1 MINQSKTSHLFPSN
15 VQFDSELKRKP
26 FTWSSDKRMSS
37 NPRNKGRAAL
47 ANSAI
52 EPLSLNKAGL
62 GLFCLSAASLAF
74 EVTLTH
80 LFSVAFQYHFAFL
93 AVSLS
98 ILGLG
103 FGAAIGYRLP
113 VIRRAQLVAW
123 TTQTAAVFA
132 ISMPLIVI
140 LFSVT
145 GFLPGYVLQAI
156 LGALPFMI
164 VGLLTSRL
172 YTVFHQDAN
181 TLYAFDLG
189 GAAFG
194 LLAVLGL
201 LNVMSAASAGFAL
214 GAIASF
220 AVWTFGWR
228 DKPNRTIP
236 AAAFGLCLIGL
247 IFNLRFHLVDL
258 PHFSASSIP
267 PDKTMFQIL
276 AAPGGRIVD
285 STWSNFARVDLVSGS
300 NPDEMYAFTNAG
312 AGSFMYRFDGDL
324 NKVIWL
330 TQQVE
335 YLPFINFTP
344 KKTLILGAG
353 AGKDVLQALLSGSEQ
368 ITAVEI
374 NPAMVDITRRHAD
387 FNGGIFDYPGVQTVV
402 ADGREYIASSTDA
415 YDMIYLNI
423 VYAQAPTPGSS
434 ALSESY
440 IFTTEALRSYWNHL
454 SPNGR
459 LAIVAHQGLEG
470 TRALISAIYALNQEN
485 VSAGAALKHAAL
497 LRYDSDDPNQSTSV
511 VILQKSPLTEEQVA
525 VLFQAGRAFG
535 MQPLFLPGAYEAL
548 FAGLTTDEITIDQFL
563 IQDEYN
569 IFPTTDD
576 SPFFFNL
583 NPGLPPP
590 LQILLMLTGG
600 VLLIYLLLASG
611 ARNRPS
617 FWQLLFFAGLGLGY
631 ILIEVPL
638 IQRTLLL
645 VGNPTLAMVVVLA
658 ALLLSSGLGSL
669 VSTRWTVETLWRPIA
684 FSALLVA
691 VLSFALAYGQPA
703 LLAILSRLSFPFR
716 ILTTVLLLVPL
727 GLAMGIPFANGLRLI
742 GKRNELALPY
752 LWGWNAVT
760 SVMGSALAASLAVWF
775 SFGAAMLAGT
785 ACYLLVALTALIQ
798 FKRG

>member
-1 MINQSKTSHLFPSN
+1 MPSN
-15 VQFDSELKRKP
+15 RR
-26 FTWSSDKRMSS
+26 SSS
-37 NPRNKGRAAL
+37 RAAL

-52 EPLSLNKAGL
+52 EPLSLNKAGI

-103 FGAAIGYRLP
+103 FGAAIGYRMPLVP
-113 VIRRAQLVAW
+113 RARLVTW
-123 TTQTAAVFA
+123 ITQTAAAFA

-140 LFSVT
+140 LFNVT
-145 GFLPGYVLQAI
+145 GFLPGYILQAI
-156 LGALPFMI
+156 LGALPFVI

-181 TLYAFDLG
+181 RLYAFDLG

-194 LLAVLGL
+194 LLAVLSL

-214 GAIASF
+214 GVIASF
-220 AVWTFGWR
+220 AAWIFGWR
-228 DKPNRTIP
+228 DKPNRIIP
-236 AAAFGLCLIGL
+236 AAVFGLCLIGL
-247 IFNLRFHLVDL
+247 ICNLTFQLVDL
-258 PHFSASSIP
+258 PHFSANSIP

-285 STWSNFARVDLVSGS
+285 SAWSDFARVDLVSGS

-324 NKVIWL
+324 NKITWL

-335 YLPFINFTP
+335 YLPFINFSP

-402 ADGREYIASSTDA
+402 ADGREYVARSSDA

-440 IFTTEALRSYWNHL
+440 IFTTEAFRSYWNHL

-470 TRALISAIYALNQEN
+470 TRALISVIHALNQEDI
-485 VSAGAALKHAAL
+485 SAGAALKHAAL
-497 LRYDSDDPNQSTSV
+497 LRYDSEDPNQSTSV

-548 FAGLTTDEITIDQFL
+548 FAGLTTDEITLDQFL

-583 NPGLPPP
+583 NPGLPQP
-590 LQILLMLTGG
+590 LQILLMVSGG
-600 VLLIYLLLASG
+600 ILLIYLLLASG
-611 ARNRPS
+611 ATNRPS

-645 VGNPTLAMVVVLA
+645 VGNPTLAMVIVLA
-658 ALLLSSGLGSL
+658 ALLLSSGVGSL
-669 VSTRWTVETLWRPIA
+669 VSSRWSVETLWRPIA
-684 FSALLVA
+684 VSALLVA
-691 VLSFALAYGQPA
+691 VLSLALAYGQPV
-703 LLAILSRLSFPFR
+703 LAAGLSRLSFALR
-716 ILTTVLLLVPL
+716 LLISVLLLLPL
-727 GLAMGIPFANGLRLI
+727 GFVMGIPFANGLRLV
-742 GKRNELALPY
+742 GRRNELSLPY
-752 LWGWNAVT
+752 LWGWSAVT
-760 SVMGSALAASLAVWF
+760 SVAGSALAASLAIWSGF
-775 SFGAAMLAGT
+775 SVGMLAGT
-785 ACYLLVALTALIQ
+785 VCYLIVALTALLQ
-798 FKRG
+798 FRRG